1 MNIHDFKRY
10 IDKTILDKG
19 YGYYIDGNVTKASKQ
34 SENTFLFHV
43 EGSDD
48 YEVLVEMAD
57 DGEILFSKCDCPYDF
72 GPVCKHEVAA
82 YFRLSKMLNEDVED
96 IKGNDGQSDLHMVLK
111 GLSKEEL
118 TDIIVDITNQDPAL
132 ENALLVKFSKGD
144 NQQDL
149 DGCRRLIDSIIRKY
163 TGIEGFIR
171 YRLTRGFVTEME
183 EVAEKA
189 RQVEDTLLA
198 LEIAFLLFE
207 EAIGAFQY
215 ADDSDGDIGSLV
227 DETLELIEEIV
238 FGVDDT
244 DPLQSEIF
252 EVLLGQVENG
262 VLDGWS
268 DYKIDL
274 LSICCELVDD
284 ITLRKRLIDKIES
297 MLDERSSDRYSHYEI
312 ESMLQLLLELT
323 KKYGTQEE
331 AEEFIY
337 EHLQYTAFREQ
348 LLNKLLL
355 EKNDHKVIELAQE
368 GEAKDHLYP
377 GLISKWKT
385 FRYLAYKNLSLRE
398 QQYMLA
404 KEFLFQGD
412 FPYYEDLK
420 ELTSENKKDFYRHL
434 KQELKSAKSW
444 QARSVF
450 LKLIDEENDLEEL
463 LLFVRSNPKYI
474 EEYAHKLI
482 EHDKAKVDEVYKEYI
497 LDAASSSSNR
507 KAYQK
512 VCQKL
517 IKYKRIAGKPKQVE
531 LIDELMDLY
540 RRRPAFLSELGK
552 IK

>member
-163 TGIEGFIR
+163 TGREGFIR

-227 DETLELIEEIV
+227 DE
-238 FGVDDT
+238 
-244 DPLQSEIF
+244 PL
-252 EVLLGQVENG
+252 N
-262 VLDGWS
+262 
-268 DYKIDL
+268 
-274 LSICCELVDD
+274 
-284 ITLRKRLIDKIES
+284 
-297 MLDERSSDRYSHYEI
+297 
-312 ESMLQLLLELT
+312 
-323 KKYGTQEE
+323 
-331 AEEFIY
+331 
-337 EHLQYTAFREQ
+337 
-348 LLNKLLL
+348 
-355 EKNDHKVIELAQE
+355 
-368 GEAKDHLYP
+368 
-377 GLISKWKT
+377 
-385 FRYLAYKNLSLRE
+385 
-398 QQYMLA
+398 
-404 KEFLFQGD
+404 
-412 FPYYEDLK
+412 
-420 ELTSENKKDFYRHL
+420 
-434 KQELKSAKSW
+434 
-444 QARSVF
+444 
-450 LKLIDEENDLEEL
+450 
-463 LLFVRSNPKYI
+463 
-474 EEYAHKLI
+474 
-482 EHDKAKVDEVYKEYI
+482 
-497 LDAASSSSNR
+497 
-507 KAYQK
+507 
-512 VCQKL
+512 
-517 IKYKRIAGKPKQVE
+517 
-531 LIDELMDLY
+531 
-540 RRRPAFLSELGK
+540 
-552 IK
+552 